1 MTLHDDAIIPIAGRF
16 QRIEN
21 TLARIEEKLDL
32 KANIAEVSR
41 IDTRVLALENGTAP
55 GSQRLTQEFF
65 QAQSNITSLQL
76 ENSKNLPLLAMI
88 PDLENRVTSLESRTQ
103 TTEAVKTALETS
115 QSNSRQ
121 LKFAIIGIITSVIT
135 SLGAMT
141 VQIIKALHG

>member
-1 MTLHDDAIIPIAGRF
+1 MTLDDATIPIAGRF

-41 IDTRVLALENGTAP
+41 IDTRVLALENGTSP
-55 GSQRLTQEFF
+55 QGQRLTQEFF
-65 QAQSNITSLQL
+65 QAQSNINSLQM

-88 PDLENRVTSLESRTQ
+88 PDLENRVTNLEARTQ
-103 TTEAVKTALETS
+103 TTEAVKAALETS

-121 LKFAIIGIITSVIT
+121 LKFAIIGIVFTAIS
-135 SLGAMT
+135 SLGSLTFA
-141 VQIIKALHG
+141 IIKALHQ